1 MPSRAVTSSWC
12 SSARFPAP
20 SSGGCR
26 WHKSSCL
33 LKNPT
38 STQRAC
44 RGEYRSSRWVCVREN
59 DTKLCSE
66 HSRFYKVI
74 NCSTIC
80 SQDLLSEWESQGS
93 RVQELNKSS
102 SELESLII
110 SITAPQSKT
119 GKSGLQIFCLVP
131 YIYTLNN
138 HLHHCNGFP
147 SCLCLIDVIFES
159 MHFTEMGKASYK
171 QLVKIHIL
179 SNVFSSIGCASFST
193 FA

>member
-44 RGEYRSSRWVCVREN
+44 RGEYSSSRWVCIREN
-59 DTKLCSE
+59 CTKLCSA
-66 HSRFYKVI
+66 HARFDKVI
-74 NCSTIC
+74 NYSMTC
-80 SQDLLSEWESQGS
+80 SQDLLSEWESQGNQ
-93 RVQELNKSS
+93 VQELNKSS

-119 GKSGLQIFCLVP
+119 GTSSIQ
-131 YIYTLNN
+131 IYTLYT
-138 HLHHCNGFP
+138 P
-147 SCLCLIDVIFES
+147 
-159 MHFTEMGKASYK
+159 
-171 QLVKIHIL
+171 
-179 SNVFSSIGCASFST
+179 
-193 FA
+193 